1 MATSCRNVYY
11 LGMNSSRSKR
21 TRRSKSYTLGT
32 DAFASISAVEGLHL
46 SSTSRK
52 RLDQLKTAGLSHEE
66 IRAAIL
72 RAYKSSNGRE

>member
-1 MATSCRNVYY
+1 
-11 LGMNSSRSKR
+11 MNSSRSKR

-72 RAYKSSNGRE
+72 RAYKSSSGRE